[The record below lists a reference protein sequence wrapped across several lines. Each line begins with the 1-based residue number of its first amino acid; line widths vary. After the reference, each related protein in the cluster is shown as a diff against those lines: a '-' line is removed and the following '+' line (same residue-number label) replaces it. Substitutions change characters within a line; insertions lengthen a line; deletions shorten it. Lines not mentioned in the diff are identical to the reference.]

1 MIRHQIKTLS
11 LVSPTEITIDDSING
26 VNTLVIQNI
35 NDSGYV
41 YVGGYNVSDTDFG
54 FKIYPQQAFTVE
66 LRPFDKIYAVGDAL
80 DISVMVIER
89 ST

>member
-1 MIRHQIKTLS
+1 M
-11 LVSPTEITIDDSING
+11 SPTEITIDDSING

-66 LRPFDKIYAVGDAL
+66 LRPLDKIYAVGDAL